1 MFLPIGDDQEHERTP
16 WLTYALIG
24 INVAAFVAFCLPQPR
39 AAVVERGALVPSRLR
54 PHTIL
59 TSMFLHADLFHL
71 GGNMIF
77 LWLFGRLAEERL
89 RWWGFLAFYLAT
101 GASADLLHA
110 VTTAHPDVPTFG
122 ASGAV
127 SGAIG
132 AALVFV
138 PHARIKVFVW
148 FWWVTTVEIPAFLWI
163 LAWFAEQV
171 VFSSL
176 SYGNVAYYAHIGGF
190 AAGALLALAIRSIFA
205 RGPRTP
211 PIEPRAPSR
220 KTFGIPGG
228 EARPVFV
235 DDSVD
240 SWAVVTLEERD
251 PVITRRVSRAEADRL
266 CREFRERGIA
276 AARIADV
283 PANHPPAPEPVHS
296 ASWDDR
302 LLRLRVGSLS
312 VPLPWSSPLLF
323 VGAMVGDD
331 AFVDVFAGPQTAYRI
346 RASAA
351 VPLTR
356 VDARK
361 RSETPCDLAEFAR
374 ERRIELVPFRNAEE
388 YADFLFRKFH
398 LAMADAPS
406 KSS

>member
-1 MFLPIGDDQEHERTP
+1 MFLPIGDDQEHERTT
-16 WLTYALIG
+16 WVTYTLIG
-24 INVAAFVAFCLPQPR
+24 INAAAFVVFCLPHPR
-39 AAVVERGALVPSRLR
+39 PAVVEWGALVPAQFRI
-54 PHTIL
+54 HTVF

-89 RWWGFLAFYLAT
+89 RWWGFLLFYLAT
-101 GASADLLHA
+101 GACADALHA
-110 VTTAHPDVPTFG
+110 FTTAQPEIPTFG

-148 FWWVTTVEIPAFLWI
+148 FFWVTTIEIPAFLWI

-171 VFSSL
+171 IFSSM

-190 AAGALLALAIRSIFA
+190 AAGALLALAIRAVFA

-220 KTFGIPGG
+220 KTFGIPDR
-228 EARPVFV
+228 EPRPVFV

-240 SWAVVTLEERD
+240 SWAVVTLSEKD
-251 PVITRRVSRAEADRL
+251 PVVTRRVSRAEADRL
-266 CREFRERGIA
+266 CLEYKERGIA
-276 AARIADV
+276 AAKIVDV
-283 PANHPPAPEPVHS
+283 PANHPPSPECVHS

-323 VGAMVGDD
+323 VGATVGDD
-331 AFVDVFAGPQTAYRI
+331 SFVDVFAGPQTAYRI
-346 RASAA
+346 RGSAA

-356 VDARK
+356 VDAR
-361 RSETPCDLAEFAR
+361 RRTETSCTLAEFAR
-374 ERRIELVPFRNAEE
+374 ERGIELVPFRNGEE

-398 LAMADAPS
+398 LALAGDTS